1 MIIMAF
7 VFQKLLILLTN
18 QTSLESERL
27 LLIHTIHEICVF
39 LELPQEIKI
48 PSNADCSNQAYA
60 ISQAFEI
67 QLHSN
72 HPLYFDRISE
82 SAEWAGSL
90 RAHCGLD
97 CSVQE
102 LPDS

>member
-1 MIIMAF
+1 MVF

-67 QLHSN
+67 QLYSN
-72 HPLYFDRISE
+72 HLPYFDWISE
-82 SAEWAGSL
+82 SADCAGTFSANC
-90 RAHCGLD
+90 RVD
-97 CSVQE
+97 CSV
-102 LPDS
+102 